1 MTGGFPDIGRRGL
14 KSWNPKRCS
23 YLFKNQREIN
33 MKLGGQLRWDIERL
47 DTVFSGML
55 KWKSAEVTGNI
66 PASKGGGQG
75 EGIQDCT
82 VVWVRLGVLRITPW
96 GQACEACLTASG
108 NVIKYVSILLLK
120 ALHIPNYVGK
130 LLHIDIGHIIL
141 HTKFLSL
148 FVCVVATTSYLVRP
162 LLRKSSRGS
171 DSPKALIFRIYG
183 YMFSVAH
190 LRCSHYWTN

>member
-1 MTGGFPDIGRRGL
+1 
-14 KSWNPKRCS
+14 
-23 YLFKNQREIN
+23 

-47 DTVFSGML
+47 DNVFSGVL

-66 PASKGGGQG
+66 PASKGRQN

-96 GQACEACLTASG
+96 GQAREAGLTASG

-120 ALHIPNYVGK
+120 ALHIPNYVDK
-130 LLHIDIGHIIL
+130 LLHIDIGHITL
-141 HTKFLSL
+141 PTKFLSI
-148 FVCVVATTSYLVRP
+148 FVCVVATTSSLVRP

-171 DSPKALIFRIYG
+171 DSPKALIFRIDG